1 MSDIELPD
9 EVRVVEVGP
18 RDGLQNERARLSVEQ
33 KLRLIEGLVDAGLRD
48 VEAGSFVHPRWIPQM
63 ADTGEVFRRLQR
75 RPDVRYWA
83 LVPNMKGLE
92 NALAAGVEHV
102 AVFLSSSETHN
113 RKNINRTIDE
123 SLQNV
128 REVTEAARQEGCE
141 VRGYVSTV
149 FGCPYEGDVD
159 FDRVM
164 EITESLLSF
173 GVGQVSLGDTTG
185 MGLPTQVGDSLQRAV
200 ERFGSG
206 PLALHLHDTRGLG
219 LANALMGLHAGM
231 RTFDSSIGG
240 MGGCPYAPG
249 ASGNLGTEDLVHMLH
264 GSGIKTGIDLERL
277 LGLSR
282 LLEND
287 FGATLNSRYY
297 RYSQADTRQSKAT

>member
-1 MSDIELPD
+1 
-9 EVRVVEVGP
+9 
-18 RDGLQNERARLSVEQ
+18 
-33 KLRLIEGLVDAGLRD
+33 
-48 VEAGSFVHPRWIPQM
+48 
-63 ADTGEVFRRLQR
+63 
-75 RPDVRYWA
+75 
-83 LVPNMKGLE
+83 
-92 NALAAGVEHV
+92 
-102 AVFLSSSETHN
+102 
-113 RKNINRTIDE
+113 
-123 SLQNV
+123 
-128 REVTEAARQEGCE
+128 
-141 VRGYVSTV
+141 
-149 FGCPYEGDVD
+149 
-159 FDRVM
+159 
-164 EITESLLSF
+164 
-173 GVGQVSLGDTTG
+173 
-185 MGLPTQVGDSLQRAV
+185 MGLPTQVGDSLRRAV
-200 ERFGSG
+200 ERFGSD

-297 RYSQADTRQSKAT
+297 RYSQADTRQSKTS